1 MPRVFTLCSIVVHA
15 LVVSAALIAP
25 LFAIDTLPAPQR
37 ALTFDGMRRITLT
50 DVPLPAPRGHAA
62 RPGQSAV
69 AMASNAAPTLIPTGI
84 TDETGRENDI
94 STASAY
100 DAVGVEPGV
109 GDAIGIGVIE
119 RIPPPPPVAAQ
130 APVRPGSGIHAPR
143 KIVDVK
149 PVYPQLAQAAHVE
162 GVVILETLI
171 DARGHVTSVH
181 VLRSIPLLDQAAIAA
196 VEQWTYTPTLLNGIP
211 VPIVMTV
218 TVQFALQGR

>member
-37 ALTFDGMRRITLT
+37 ALTFDGIRRITLD
-50 DVPLPAPRGHAA
+50 DVPRPAPRGHAA

-69 AMASNAAPTLIPTGI
+69 AMAANAAPTVMPTRIG
-84 TDETGRENDI
+84 DETGRDNDI
-94 STASAY
+94 STASGF

-109 GDAIGIGVIE
+109 GYAIGIGVIE
-119 RIPPPPPVAAQ
+119 RIPPPPVAAQ
-130 APVRPGSGIHAPR
+130 GPVRLGSGIHAPR

-149 PVYPQLAQAAHVE
+149 PVYPQLAQTAHVE
-162 GVVILETLI
+162 GVVILEALI

-196 VEQWTYTPTLLNGIP
+196 VEQWTYTPTLLNGVP